1 MLTVIRPTG
10 LVWTCT
16 NPADGVVSGV
26 FTATVRGDELQVTG
40 GPDKHEG
47 PVADGVLRPEYDIT
61 PEVVVCGVGV

>member
-26 FTATVRGDELQVTG
+26 FTATVSGDELHVTG

-47 PVADGVLRPEYDIT
+47 PVADGVLRPE
-61 PEVVVCGVGV
+61 